1 MSTEKTGTKDS
12 GAENKEKPEET
23 SSLKGFISRIREEIQ
38 NDESDH
44 GFPVTLI
51 IKYRDDIVRYSAMA
65 LGAVLIIAGI
75 IAIIGSSERVVD
87 NVVSGENTVIAA
99 FLILTGL
106 LLLGASMI
114 QSIVGRTPLKGSI
127 NRLRVLKQGKRKKRK
142 NSI

>member
-12 GAENKEKPEET
+12 GAESKEKSGEPN
-23 SSLKGFISRIREEIQ
+23 SLKGFILRIKEEIQ
-38 NDESDH
+38 SDESDH

-51 IKYRDDIVRYSAMA
+51 IRYRDDIIRYSAMA

-114 QSIVGRTPLKGSI
+114 HSIIGRTPLE
-127 NRLRVLKQGKRKKRK
+127 RLYKQVKSAERGEEEKDEK
-142 NSI
+142 

>member
-1 MSTEKTGTKDS
+1 MSTEKTGTKGS
-12 GAENKEKPEET
+12 GTESKEKSGGPN
-23 SSLKGFISRIREEIQ
+23 SLKGFISRIREEIQ

-44 GFPVTLI
+44 GFPVTVI
-51 IKYRDDIVRYSAMA
+51 IRYRDELVRYSAMA

-106 LLLGASMI
+106 LLLGASMV
-114 QSIVGRTPLKGSI
+114 QSIVGRTPLERFYKEVESAET
-127 NRLRVLKQGKRKKRK
+127 GKEEKEEK
-142 NSI
+142 

>member
-1 MSTEKTGTKDS
+1 MSTEETGTKDS
-12 GAENKEKPEET
+12 GAESKEKSGKP

-44 GFPVTLI
+44 GFPVTVI
-51 IKYRDDIVRYSAMA
+51 IRYRDDIVRYSAMA
-65 LGAVLIIAGI
+65 LGAVLIITGI
-75 IAIIGSSERVVD
+75 IAIMGSSERVVD

-114 QSIVGRTPLKGSI
+114 HSIIGRTPLE
-127 NRLRVLKQGKRKKRK
+127 RLYKQVKSAETGEEEKEEK
-142 NSI
+142 